1 MKTRHHYDY
10 HWQKFYFDAVSDPR
24 AATVHSKIALARAA
38 LDERIAE
45 ILTAKGNNAERQAI
59 VDALFSLRFLELHS
73 RNLIRVVH

>member
-1 MKTRHHYDY
+1 
-10 HWQKFYFDAVSDPR
+10 
-24 AATVHSKIALARAA
+24 VHSKIALARAA

-73 RNLIRVVH
+73 RNLMRVVH